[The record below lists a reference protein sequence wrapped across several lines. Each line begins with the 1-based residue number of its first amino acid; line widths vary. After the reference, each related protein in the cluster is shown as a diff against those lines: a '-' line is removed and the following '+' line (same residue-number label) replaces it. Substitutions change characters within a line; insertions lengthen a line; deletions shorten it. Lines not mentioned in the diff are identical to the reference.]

1 MKFAKAFKGPF
12 WDATRRCDNKN
23 YVNFHLE
30 TGILNLIGSNVVIG
44 TIFINIAVLLVY
56 VRTA

>member
-1 MKFAKAFKGPF
+1 MPRGDVIIKI
-12 WDATRRCDNKN
+12 

-56 VRTA
+56 MRTA

>member
-1 MKFAKAFKGPF
+1 MPRGDVIIKI
-12 WDATRRCDNKN
+12 

-30 TGILNLIGSNVVIG
+30 IRILNLIGSNVVIG

-56 VRTA
+56 MCTAWVDNFKQIRNK